1 MLTTQQ
7 IQSFVEHNY
16 IVLEDCF
23 PAETAQE
30 WVENACQQTG
40 IDLTDA
46 CTWPQAHC
54 FLGQHMT
61 ERKELALSQFSPKLW
76 TAVCQLVGGEERIQ
90 PSLTV
95 NDAFVVNFSLGSD
108 QPWTEPIKR
117 QDGWHVDGDYNQ
129 FIDSPEAGLFIL
141 MLFSD
146 VQPYGGATYIAPDSI
161 AHILGHF
168 LHHPQG
174 LSAYHLRTSHN
185 VAQQCN
191 VGVPALGKAGTV
203 YLMYPQMLH
212 TTSQNLL
219 RKPRFIR
226 NGQVRLK
233 SPMRFDRSRREDL
246 SAVERCAL
254 RNLGLERLEFLPP
267 SEELRMAT
275 DHDDGQVLPWK
286 YGENPSYKNR

>member
-7 IQSFVEHNY
+7 IQSFVDHNY

-23 PAETAQE
+23 STETAQE
-30 WVENACQQTG
+30 WVENACQQSD

-46 CTWPQAHC
+46 CTWPQPHC

-90 PSLTV
+90 PPLTV

-108 QPWTEPIKR
+108 QPWAEPIKR
-117 QDGWHVDGDYNQ
+117 QGGWHVDGDFNQ

-141 MLFSD
+141 MLFTD
-146 VQPYGGATYIAPDSI
+146 VQPHGGATYIAPDSI

-174 LSAYHLRTSHN
+174 LSAYHLRTSDN

-191 VGVPALGKAGTV
+191 VGTPALGKPDVPTDVAYHLSESVTKAQV
-203 YLMYPQMLH
+203 HPQW
-212 TTSQNLL
+212 SGA
-219 RKPRFIR
+219 I
-226 NGQVRLK
+226 K
-233 SPMRFDRSRREDL
+233 SADAFRP
-246 SAVERCAL
+246 
-254 RNLGLERLEFLPP
+254 
-267 SEELRMAT
+267 
-275 DHDDGQVLPWK
+275 
-286 YGENPSYKNR
+286 